1 MARTV
6 SIGYQEFDELISQNF
21 FYIDKT
27 HFIKEWWNSGDK
39 VTLITR
45 PRRFGKTLT
54 MSMTEQFFSVDYAE
68 K

>member
-27 HFIKEWWNSGDK
+27 HTDGTTYK
-39 VTLITR
+39 VLAGSSDPNVYEYI
-45 PRRFGKTLT
+45 
-54 MSMTEQFFSVDYAE
+54 QIY
-68 K
+68 

>member
-27 HFIKEWWNSGDK
+27 HFMMLGSK
-39 VTLITR
+39 
-45 PRRFGKTLT
+45 P
-54 MSMTEQFFSVDYAE
+54 
-68 K
+68 

>member
-6 SIGYQEFDELISQNF
+6 SIGAQDFEELISKNC

-27 HFIKEWWNSGDK
+27 LFIKEWWESEDK

-45 PRRFGKTLT
+45 PRRFGIKGRERFLR
-54 MSMTEQFFSVDYAE
+54 D
-68 K
+68 